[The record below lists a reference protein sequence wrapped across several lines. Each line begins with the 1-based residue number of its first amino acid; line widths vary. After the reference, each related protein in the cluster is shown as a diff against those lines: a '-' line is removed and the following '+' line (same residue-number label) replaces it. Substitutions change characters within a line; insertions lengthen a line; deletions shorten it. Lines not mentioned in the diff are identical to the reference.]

1 MGLGA
6 WDLGLGENMARVCLV
21 TGGTRGIGY
30 AVAEALL
37 RAGDKVAITGTT
49 NDGVVKAEHAL
60 SSISA
65 QVVGIVCDV
74 RDASSAELAVKTVV
88 ARFGGIDVLVNS
100 AGVGVGAPISDL
112 PHDEWDR
119 IIGTNL
125 TGVFNCCK
133 AAIPHLKTRGG
144 GWIVN
149 LSSLAS
155 TNPFPGGAAYC
166 ASKAGLNAFSDALM
180 QELRYD
186 NIRVTSILPGSVAT
200 GFSGR
205 EPGTGAEWKLLP
217 EDVAEAIVGVLN
229 HPARSLPSRVEIRP
243 SRPKKSS

>member
-1 MGLGA
+1 
-6 WDLGLGENMARVCLV
+6 MARVALI
-21 TGGTRGIGY
+21 TGGTRGIGH

-49 NDGVVKAEHAL
+49 DEGVMKAEHAL
-60 SSISA
+60 SSIDGGG
-65 QVVGIVCDV
+65 QVIGIVCDV
-74 RDASSAELAVKTVV
+74 RDSASTELAVRTVI
-88 ARFGGIDVLVNS
+88 AKFGGIDVLVNS

-166 ASKAGLNAFSDALM
+166 ASKAGLNAFSEVLM
-180 QELRYD
+180 QEVRYD
-186 NIRVTSILPGSVAT
+186 NIRVSYVMPGSVST
-200 GFSGR
+200 GFSGGD
-205 EPGTGAEWKLLP
+205 ETKGADWKSSP
-217 EDVAEAIVGVLN
+217 EDIAAVVVDLLQSN
-229 HPARSLPSRVEIRP
+229 ARSLASRVEIRP
-243 SRPKKSS
+243 SQPPKK

>member
-1 MGLGA
+1 MSRAVLI
-6 WDLGLGENMARVCLV
+6 

-49 NDGVVKAEHAL
+49 SDGVVKAEHSL
-60 SSISA
+60 GSIG
-65 QVVGIVCDV
+65 QVTGIVCDV
-74 RDASSAELAVKTVV
+74 RDASTTELAVHTVV
-88 ARFGGIDVLVNS
+88 AQFGGIDVLVNC
-100 AGVGVGAPISDL
+100 AGIGVGAPIADL

-133 AAIPHLKTRGG
+133 AAIPHLRARGG

-149 LSSLAS
+149 ISSLAS

-166 ASKAGLNAFSDALM
+166 ASKAGLNAFSEALM

-186 NIRVTSILPGSVAT
+186 NIRVTTVLPGSVAT
-200 GFSGR
+200 EFSGR
-205 EPGTGAEWKLLP
+205 EPGSGADWKLLP
-217 EDVAEAIVGVLN
+217 EDVAHAIVDLLG
-229 HPARSLPSRVEIRP
+229 HPARSLPSRIEIRP

>member
-1 MGLGA
+1 
-6 WDLGLGENMARVCLV
+6 MARVVLI

-30 AVAEALL
+30 ATAEALL
-37 RAGDKVAITGTT
+37 RAGNRVAITGTT
-49 NDGVVKAEHAL
+49 DDGVVKAEHAL
-60 SSISA
+60 SSIGGGQA
-65 QVVGIVCDV
+65 LGIVCNV
-74 RDASSAELAVKTVV
+74 RDASSTERAVRTVV
-88 ARFGGIDVLVNS
+88 AKFGGIDVLINS

-205 EPGTGAEWKLLP
+205 EPDNGADWKLHAG
-217 EDVAEAIVGVLN
+217 DVAQAIVDLLN
-229 HPARSLPSRVEIRP
+229 HPARSLPSRIEIRP
-243 SRPKKSS
+243 ARPKKA

>member
-1 MGLGA
+1 MGECMPRA
-6 WDLGLGENMARVCLV
+6 VLV

-37 RAGDKVAITGTT
+37 RAGDSVAITGT
-49 NDGVVKAEHAL
+49 NDDGVVKAERGL
-60 SSISA
+60 SAIDSGH
-65 QVVGIVCDV
+65 VVGIVCDV
-74 RDASSAELAVKTVV
+74 RDPASAQLAAETAVAK
-88 ARFGGIDVLVNS
+88 FGGIDVLVNS
-100 AGVGVGAPISDL
+100 AGVGVGVPIAEM

-133 AAIPHLKTRGG
+133 AVIPHLRTRGG

-166 ASKAGLNAFSDALM
+166 ASKAGLNAFGDALM

-186 NIRVTSILPGSVAT
+186 NIRVTTILPGSVAT

-205 EPGTGAEWKLLP
+205 EPGAGSDWKLLP
-217 EDVAEAIVGVLN
+217 EDVANAIVDALN
-229 HPARSLPSRVEIRP
+229 HPARSLPSRIEIRP
-243 SRPKKSS
+243 SRPRK